1 MSFWSSLFGRSRA
14 ADEPPAPIEITSS
27 LGDDGFVDLTFAL
40 ERRSAREF
48 VAHGTHR
55 GVAVAFA
62 VALGGEWDRSE
73 GGGITLIC
81 GRAVLCSVGARSDAF
96 MRALAGLYGIDEP
109 GASMLTAVEVEAV
122 ALGGDPQR
130 LEDGPVRI
138 KLFFNSKGDVSD
150 AFYAE
155 VFLNLDVASGRLG
168 FNEKDHDYRRP
179 LLGALTK
186 AL

>member
-1 MSFWSSLFGRSRA
+1 MGFWSSLFGRSRA

-27 LGDDGFVDLTFAL
+27 LEDDGFVDLTFAL

-55 GVAVAFA
+55 GTAVAFS
-62 VALGGEWDRSE
+62 VELGRAWDSSDA
-73 GGGITLIC
+73 GGITLMR
-81 GRAVLCSVGARSDAF
+81 GRAVLRSVGARSDAF
-96 MRALAGLYGIDEP
+96 VRALAGLYGIDEP
-109 GASMLTAVEVEAV
+109 GASMLAAVEVEAV

-130 LEDGPVRI
+130 LDEGSVRL
-138 KLFFNSKGDVSD
+138 KLFFNSDGDASE
-150 AFYAE
+150 ALYAE
-155 VFLNLDVASGRLG
+155 AYLNLDLAAGRLD

-186 AL
+186 AP